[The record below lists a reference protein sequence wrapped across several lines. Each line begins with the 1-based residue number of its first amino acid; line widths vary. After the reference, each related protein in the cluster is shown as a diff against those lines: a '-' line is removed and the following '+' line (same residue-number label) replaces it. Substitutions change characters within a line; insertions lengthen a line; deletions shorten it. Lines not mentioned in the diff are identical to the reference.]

1 MSRFKKYEKY
11 KNSEILW
18 TPIIPE
24 HWDILPNKTF
34 LTQEKKTV
42 GTISKNYNLLSL
54 TKNGVIIRDLSQ
66 MKGKF
71 PAEFN
76 SYKIVFPNRLILCLF
91 DMDETPRTVGL
102 SNNTGMIT
110 RAYDVLKIN
119 NINEKYIYY
128 YYLHLDNSKDLKPL
142 YRGLRKTIK
151 IGTFLSQKMPVPPI
165 EEQNKI
171 VNFITHKEKQINKL
185 IRKQKRLIELL
196 QEKKKVIITEA
207 VTKGLDKNA
216 PMKDSGI
223 EWIGKIPNNWNVIKF
238 KFLADIKNGGD
249 YKDVEVA
256 SGGYPVMGSGGE
268 FARASKYLYNKPS
281 ILLGRKGTIGKP
293 IYMDEPFWCV
303 DTMFYSEV
311 SKNVYPKFLF
321 YASHLIRYEYYQ
333 TSTALPSMTQR
344 DIGNEFIRIPDY
356 NNQILISN
364 YLDKKCK
371 NFNDIID
378 NKEAIITKLEE
389 YKKSLI
395 ASAVTG
401 QIDIRDYE
409 IKDIIED
416 DTIEHVEEE
425 NNLSESEV
433 EYANC

>member
-1 MSRFKKYEKY
+1 
-11 KNSEILW
+11 
-18 TPIIPE
+18 
-24 HWDILPNKTF
+24 
-34 LTQEKKTV
+34 
-42 GTISKNYNLLSL
+42 
-54 TKNGVIIRDLSQ
+54 
-66 MKGKF
+66 
-71 PAEFN
+71 
-76 SYKIVFPNRLILCLF
+76 
-91 DMDETPRTVGL
+91 
-102 SNNTGMIT
+102 
-110 RAYDVLKIN
+110 
-119 NINEKYIYY
+119 
-128 YYLHLDNSKDLKPL
+128 
-142 YRGLRKTIK
+142 
-151 IGTFLSQKMPVPPI
+151 
-165 EEQNKI
+165 
-171 VNFITHKEKQINKL
+171 
-185 IRKQKRLIELL
+185 
-196 QEKKKVIITEA
+196 
-207 VTKGLDKNA
+207 
-216 PMKDSGI
+216 
-223 EWIGKIPNNWNVIKF
+223 
-238 KFLADIKNGGD
+238 
-249 YKDVEVA
+249 
-256 SGGYPVMGSGGE
+256 MGSGGE

-416 DTIEHVEEE
+416 DTIEQVEEE